1 MAQSMPP
8 SPSKGKKVHVVGFGS
23 NYFHQFTHSAVPILN
38 SYFHSR
44 LCDDK
49 NINKELDMTKQG
61 RKLLWGRQ
69 KLCNGGGGGDN
80 IPSAFV
86 VPLHLQEN
94 NGNNDPE
101 MSRKKSQYKEKISA
115 SQRIKRIMSW
125 RRKSRK
131 QETDDTKDY
140 KIYDCNSNTNHGVS
154 SSAVTENADCQ
165 QLDSTSEPC
174 ITAVSAGF
182 THSAFISQ
190 GQIYITGT
198 LHGKLYVNPTILV
211 PKNPVK
217 CIQISCGK
225 RHVLALFEN
234 RTCMSM
240 GSGYFG
246 QLGNGFDIVNCEELT
261 IIERLLPNKIN
272 GEVVRIEAG
281 GMHSAAIVTKDPASW
296 KNKDH
301 LKEIETTVLRWGSNK
316 CGQCAIDGEKC
327 HAIGYPTPMVDVKHP
342 ETGKKVSFIAL
353 SLSKLHS
360 VGLSQQGQVY
370 SWGITGRC
378 GHGDFNMNLGKK
390 SSLKMRHMAAGVT
403 LPKRIE
409 ALRNIK
415 IIQISSGDAHSLAL
429 SESGRVFS
437 WGSNTNGQLGF
448 GHTMHILSPR
458 SVVDLQFGLCNRGA
472 DKSKVELSKAAETDK
487 TKESYPIIE
496 AQQSNNERSN
506 PFDLSATVGHIFYP
520 STPQKK
526 SSTKRH
532 TASSRQGSPDLTII
546 SPQITSVHA
555 AGSYSAAVSSL
566 GDLYTWGCGECEQL
580 GHSMSSNDD
589 YIPDIEPGPLP
600 QTGTGLRI
608 RDSKS
613 FDSRLNILIPRR
625 VDYLRRL
632 GLAVDSVAASA
643 HFMILTCSDIESNI
657 SNDESVSFMGKTLFE
672 HEVERRARGLT
683 HIRVIRS
690 PT

>member
-1 MAQSMPP
+1 MPP
-8 SPSKGKKVHVVGFGS
+8 SPPAAAPSEGKKVHVVGFGS

-38 SYFHSR
+38 SNFLSR
-44 LCDDK
+44 HCDDK
-49 NINKELDMTKQG
+49 NMHKELDMTNQG

-80 IPSAFV
+80 IPSAFF

-101 MSRKKSQYKEKISA
+101 TSRNKSKNKEKLSA

-131 QETDDTKDY
+131 QETDETKDY
-140 KIYDCNSNTNHGVS
+140 KIYDCNSNSNHGES
-154 SSAVTENADCQ
+154 STAVTDNADCQ
-165 QLDSTSEPC
+165 QLASTSEPC
-174 ITAVSAGF
+174 ITAISAGF
-182 THSAFISQ
+182 THSAFISK

-198 LHGKLYVNPTILV
+198 IHGKVYVNPTIQV
-211 PKNPVK
+211 PKIPVK
-217 CIQISCGK
+217 CTQISCGK

-234 RTCMSM
+234 KTCMSM

-246 QLGNGFDIVNCEELT
+246 QLGNGFDVVNCEELT

-281 GMHSAAIVTKDPASW
+281 GMHSAAIVTKDPVSW
-296 KNKDH
+296 KNKDQ
-301 LKEIETTVLRWGSNK
+301 LKDIETTVLRWGSNK
-316 CGQCAIDGEKC
+316 CGQCAIDGGEKC
-327 HAIGYPTPMVDVKHP
+327 HAIGAIGVPTPMVEVKHP

-360 VGLSQQGQVY
+360 VGLSEQGQVY

-378 GHGDFNMNLGKK
+378 GHGDFNLNLGKK
-390 SSLKMRHMAAGVT
+390 SSLKMRHMAGIT

-448 GHTMHILSPR
+448 GGHTMQLSPR
-458 SVVDLQFGLCNRGA
+458 SVIDLQFGLYNRGA
-472 DKSKVELSKAAETDK
+472 DKSKVELTKAAETDK
-487 TKESYPIIE
+487 TKEVYPIIE
-496 AQQSNNERSN
+496 AKQSSSS
-506 PFDLSATVGHIFYP
+506 PFDLSATVGQIFYP

-532 TASSRQGSPDLTII
+532 TASSHQGSPDPMII

-580 GHSMSSNDD
+580 GHS
-589 YIPDIEPGPLP
+589 IPDIELGPLP

-625 VDYLRRL
+625 VDFLRRL
-632 GLAVDSVAASA
+632 GLKVDSVACSP
-643 HFMILTCSDIESNI
+643 HFMILTCSDIESNN

-672 HEVERRARGLT
+672 HEIERHTRGLT